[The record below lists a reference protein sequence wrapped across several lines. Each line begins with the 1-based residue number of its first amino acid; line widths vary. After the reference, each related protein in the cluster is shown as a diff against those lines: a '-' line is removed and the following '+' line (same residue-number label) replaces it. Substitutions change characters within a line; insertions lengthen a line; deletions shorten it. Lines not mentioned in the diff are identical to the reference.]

1 MAMSW
6 AELER
11 LVGDA
16 EKDGELRQI
25 LKASQSQADLLLA
38 ARTRGYHITR
48 VDLQRAWQD
57 HANGLPRRVSGG

>member
-1 MAMSW
+1 MSW

-16 EKDGELRQI
+16 EKDWELRQL

-38 ARTRGYHITR
+38 ARNRGYHITR

-57 HANGLPRRVSGG
+57 HANGFLGRASGG